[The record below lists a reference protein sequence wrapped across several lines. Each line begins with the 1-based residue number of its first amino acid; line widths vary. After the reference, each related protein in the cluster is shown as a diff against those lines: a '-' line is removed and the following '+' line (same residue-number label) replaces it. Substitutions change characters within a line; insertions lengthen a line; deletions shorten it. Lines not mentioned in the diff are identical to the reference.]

1 MNISTNKEENYSVV
15 TVLSEKLDALIAP
28 ELKSALVLAN
38 KEGEKN
44 IIVDLAK
51 ARYCDSSG
59 LSAILVGNRLCKEA
73 GGKFAI
79 TGLQPTVKKVISIAQ
94 LDKVL
99 NITADVS
106 EAATIMA

>member
-1 MNISTNKEENYSVV
+1 MNISTTKKENYSVI
-15 TVLSEKLDALIAP
+15 TVLSAKLDALIAP
-28 ELKSALVLAN
+28 ELKAALVLAN

-44 IIVDLAK
+44 LIVDLAS

-73 GGKFAI
+73 NGRFAI

-99 NITADVS
+99 NITATVS
-106 EAATIMA
+106 EAATDMA

>member
-1 MNISTNKEENYSVV
+1 VSQKNKI
-15 TVLSEKLDALIAP
+15 TVLSEKLNALIAP
-28 ELKSALVLAN
+28 ELKTRLVLAN

-44 IIVDLAK
+44 LIVNLTK
-51 ARYCDSSG
+51 SRYCDSSG

-73 GGKFAI
+73 NGRFAI

-99 NITADVS
+99 NITAALN
-106 EAATIMA
+106 EAAAYMA

>member
-1 MNISTNKEENYSVV
+1 
-15 TVLSEKLDALIAP
+15 VLSEKLNALIAP
-28 ELKSALVLAN
+28 ELKATLVLAN

-44 IIVDLAK
+44 LIVNLTK

-73 GGKFAI
+73 NGRFAI

-99 NITADVS
+99 NITAALNEVAS
-106 EAATIMA
+106 YMA

>member
-1 MNISTNKEENYSVV
+1 M
-15 TVLSEKLDALIAP
+15 LSEKLNALIAP
-28 ELKSALVLAN
+28 ELKTRLVLAN

-44 IIVDLAK
+44 LIVNLTK
-51 ARYCDSSG
+51 SRYCDSSG

-73 GGKFAI
+73 NGRFAI

-99 NITADVS
+99 NITAALN
-106 EAATIMA
+106 EAAAYMA